1 MSALLLL
8 TPLETETPTGGG
20 AVEFEPPS
28 VSSFDLPPIFG
39 VPGLEWFNKYMLQAI
54 VAVILILIFWFVMA
68 NKRAMVPSKGQFVG
82 ETAYFF
88 VRNSIAR
95 DSLGSDYKRFLPF
108 LIALFSFVLVNNLW
122 GIFPLTLLPT
132 ASHVGWAYGLAGMVW
147 VLYNAV
153 GIAKHGFFG
162 YVKHTVLPA
171 GVPWFMWPLIIP
183 LEFFSN
189 IIVRPITLALRLF
202 ANMFAGHLLV
212 LVFVLGGE
220 YLVFHGGS
228 VVNVTAGIVAW
239 IFSMAIF
246 ALEIFVQS
254 LQAFIFTVLTAVYL
268 SSSLAE
274 EH

>member
-1 MSALLLL
+1 LIMARKNAL
-8 TPLETETPTGGG
+8 
-20 AVEFEPPS
+20 
-28 VSSFDLPPIFG
+28 
-39 VPGLEWFNKYMLQAI
+39 
-54 VAVILILIFWFVMA
+54 
-68 NKRAMVPSKGQFVG
+68 VPSKGQYIG

-95 DSLGSDYKRFLPF
+95 DMIGHDFRRYLPL
-108 LIALFSFVLVNNLW
+108 LIALFSFVLLNNLW
-122 GIFPLTLLPT
+122 GVFPLTLLPT

-147 VLYNAV
+147 LIYNGV

-162 YVKHTVLPA
+162 YLKSTTLPS
-171 GVPWFMWPLIIP
+171 GVPVFMWPLIIP
-183 LEFFSN
+183 LEFISN
-189 IIVRPITLALRLF
+189 ILVRPMTLSLRLF

-220 YLVFHGGS
+220 YLLLHSESIINMVAG
-228 VVNVTAGIVAW
+228 VVGL

-246 ALEIFVQS
+246 GLEIFVQS
-254 LQAFIFTVLTAVYL
+254 LQAFIFTVLTAQYI